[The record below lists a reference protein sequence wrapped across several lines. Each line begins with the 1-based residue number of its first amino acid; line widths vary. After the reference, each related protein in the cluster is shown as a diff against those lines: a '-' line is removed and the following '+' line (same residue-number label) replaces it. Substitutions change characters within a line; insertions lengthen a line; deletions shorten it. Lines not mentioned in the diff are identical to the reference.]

1 MDSKDYAIVIS
12 RDGRYNFLTPE
23 MQLLS
28 DKWFDD
34 VRHFDDYGTA
44 RVAFGRGV
52 RKLWNII
59 RKDGTMLLPRWAIY
73 ITPFSCIVAAVREGD
88 GEYAYVDM
96 GGVIATK
103 PTLEPNLFGIP
114 FAYVDYGSED
124 CYIDCN
130 GNVINQFSLNKK

>member
-1 MDSKDYAIVIS
+1 MDPKDYAIVIS

-34 VRHFDDYGTA
+34 VHHFDDYGTA

-59 RKDGTMLLPRWAIY
+59 RKDGTMLLPRWARCIS
-73 ITPFSCIVAAVREGD
+73 PFSCISAAVKDDEGR
-88 GEYAYVDM
+88 YVYVDNN
-96 GGVIATK
+96 GDAIITK
-103 PTLEPNLFGIP
+103 STLEPNLFGIP

-130 GNVINQFSLNKK
+130 GNVVNQFS